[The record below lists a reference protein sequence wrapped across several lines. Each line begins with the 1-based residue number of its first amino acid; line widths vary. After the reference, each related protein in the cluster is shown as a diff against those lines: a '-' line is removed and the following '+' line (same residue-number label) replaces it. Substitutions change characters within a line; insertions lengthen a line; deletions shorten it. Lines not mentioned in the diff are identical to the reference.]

1 MAPYCGRRTKD
12 KQLISRSSVMSTGL
26 SLNARSITLF
36 VGCTLADLG
45 DREHVVASF
54 AQCKDYGPRAA
65 LVGEELHAS
74 GFGRKW
80 RVREQHH
87 FLVGHA
93 RGAIGDSRPDVLGR
107 QMR

>member
-1 MAPYCGRRTKD
+1 
-12 KQLISRSSVMSTGL
+12 MSTGL

-65 LVGEELHAS
+65 LVG
-74 GFGRKW
+74 
-80 RVREQHH
+80 
-87 FLVGHA
+87 
-93 RGAIGDSRPDVLGR
+93 
-107 QMR
+107 